1 MLPIKM
7 WHDVSGNLLIGPYI
21 FLHLRGDIYV
31 NSLQISWGEI
41 SSGNAPPVI
50 ALNSTT
56 NCFR

>member
-7 WHDVSGNLLIGPYI
+7 WHGVSGDLLIGPYI
-21 FLHLRGDIYV
+21 VLHLTGDIYA
-31 NSLQISWGEI
+31 NFLQISWGEI
-41 SSGNAPPVI
+41 SSGNAPPAI